1 MTIMAGFTATAAA
14 DVAATAQQ
22 VWAALTEPDQIATYL
37 AGSRVT
43 TTWEVGSPI
52 TWDGEYDGH
61 SYQDKGDV
69 LTYDEPRVLSFTHY
83 SPIMGQPDEPASY
96 HTLVYT
102 LTASAGGTHLELTQ
116 DGCASQEQAAQFSR
130 FWQEML
136 NALKAHVES

>member
-1 MTIMAGFTATAAA
+1 MAGFTATAAA

-69 LTYDEPRVLSFTHY
+69 LTYDEPRVVVVHPL
-83 SPIMGQPDEPASY
+83 QPDNGPARRAGQLPHPGLHARPRQRVAPTSSSPR
-96 HTLVYT
+96 
-102 LTASAGGTHLELTQ
+102 TAARARNRPRSSADSGKR
-116 DGCASQEQAAQFSR
+116 C
-130 FWQEML
+130 
-136 NALKAHVES
+136 